1 MNWPIKV
8 WTIPLYPSLSHSI
21 FIIIS
26 SCNISLFLAR
36 QLFNFGSDVTLNVFE
51 EDGTEVTSNEYMLFL
66 EKFTKLVM
74 VPEEQTES
82 PAITE
87 NNHSESINKSYTLIK
102 FLKKFVNKPEFM
114 SLLSPDELN
123 AVTTF
128 TEDQPTDGVAE
139 GFSLFSSY
147 F

>member
-51 EDGTEVTSNEYMLFL
+51 EDGTEVTSNEYMQFL
-66 EKFTKLVM
+66 KKFTKLVI
-74 VPEEQTES
+74 VPEERTES
-82 PAITE
+82 PIIIE
-87 NNHSESINKSYTLIK
+87 NNHTESINKSYTLIK